1 MNYLIRRQS
10 KRYIIIWF
18 NSPFIKVVSTNVS
31 KTFLQLLTK
40 NFPRSRKLHK
50 ILNRNTVK
58 VSCMNNMSKIIK
70 GHNKKVTSK
79 PHYQTLK
86 YNCRKKCILG
96 WQKENRRAVSVNTSY
111 HLNITD
117 ILIRQHVHT
126 YTYTDTC
133 VYIYIYIILS
143 LKCKIYNHAYCNYLQ
158 LLPVWNLIGWNSVHI
173 SDIFNCYSANINGM
187 WNARNL
193 GGIY

>member
-1 MNYLIRRQS
+1 MNYLIRRQG

-18 NSPFIKVVSTNVS
+18 NSPFIKAVSTNVA

-50 ILNRNTVK
+50 ILNRNIVK

-79 PHYQTLK
+79 SHYQTLK
-86 YNCRKKCILG
+86 YNCIKKCILG
-96 WQKENRRAVSVNTSY
+96 WQKENRRAVSINTSY
-111 HLNITD
+111 HLNIRD

-133 VYIYIYIILS
+133 VYIYIYIY
-143 LKCKIYNHAYCNYLQ
+143 IYTACIF
-158 LLPVWNLIGWNSVHI
+158 LIFLIAIVQI
-173 SDIFNCYSANINGM
+173 SMECQT
-187 WNARNL
+187 
-193 GGIY
+193 

>member
-96 WQKENRRAVSVNTSY
+96 WQKENRRAVSINTSY
-111 HLNITD
+111 HFNIRD

-133 VYIYIYIILS
+133 VYIHINIYVYIYIILYFIYYIYIILS

-158 LLPVWNLIGWNSVHI
+158 LLQVCHLIG
-173 SDIFNCYSANINGM
+173 
-187 WNARNL
+187 
-193 GGIY
+193 

>member
-1 MNYLIRRQS
+1 MKYLFYYIPPAPNKMLTRQSKFQWRHNFLSSQKVQLIIYLMWRRLCNTMNYLIRRQS

-133 VYIYIYIILS
+133 VYIYIYIL
-143 LKCKIYNHAYCNYLQ
+143 YY
-158 LLPVWNLIGWNSVHI
+158 
-173 SDIFNCYSANINGM
+173 
-187 WNARNL
+187 R
-193 GGIY
+193 